1 MFEDLANAAALRFF
15 VEISAIP
22 RPSYHEKTIADYLE
36 KFAAKRGLACY
47 RDAVHN
53 VLIKRPATAGREGEP
68 AVLLQAHTD
77 MVAEKHSYVEHDFLR
92 EGIALEREGDRLFAN
107 GTTLGAD
114 DGFGVAI
121 MLAVLDDMELSCP
134 PLECLFTSAEEV
146 GLVGAEKFDYS
157 RISAKYMLNLDSAEE
172 DTVIV
177 GCCGGVR
184 STLTVPVT
192 FEKAEGQGITLSVG
206 GLCGG
211 HSGEDIHRN
220 RMNANVLIGKLLLA
234 LGEHT
239 PFRLVKITGGDKSN
253 AIPRECEVTLL
264 PDDSVA
270 AHNFLEG
277 AKALAQTFLCAKEDE
292 GLTVRAEATS
302 VTRALTYADTDKILQ
317 VLQMPNGV
325 LHMRKEPP
333 IMPETSRN
341 LASLRTEKD
350 SIVVKLCSRSP
361 RQDRFLELRAG
372 EEDLA
377 KRVLGTV
384 TYDNAYPGWESDMNA
399 PLVHTWQKALY
410 TVTGKQTKPTLIHAG
425 LETGLITNAVKGL
438 EAIAVGCNIHD
449 LHTPF
454 ETMEI
459 SSFLRI
465 SHTVKEF
472 LRTIHYRSI

>member
-1 MFEDLANAAALRFF
+1 MLEDIANDAALRFF
-15 VEISAIP
+15 EEISAIP
-22 RPSYHEKTIADYLE
+22 RASYHEKEIAEYLE
-36 KFAAKRGLACY
+36 KFAADRGLFCY
-47 RDAVHN
+47 RDAAHN
-53 VLIKRPATAGREGEP
+53 VLIKRPATAGREKEP
-68 AVLLQAHTD
+68 VVLLQAHTD
-77 MVAEKHSYVEHDFLR
+77 MVAEKHSHIDHDFLR
-92 EGIALEREGDRLFAN
+92 DGVKLQREGDRLFAN

-121 MLAVLDDMELSCP
+121 MLAVLDDNELSAP
-134 PLECLFTSAEEV
+134 ALECLFTSAEEV
-146 GLVGAEKFDYS
+146 GLVGAGKFDYS

-192 FEKAEGQGITLSVG
+192 FEELQGQGFTLSVG

-220 RMNANVLIGKLLLA
+220 RLNANVLIGKLLVA
-234 LGEHT
+234 LGEYT
-239 PFRLVKITGGDKSN
+239 PFRLVHITGGDKSN
-253 AIPRECEVTLL
+253 AIPRECKVTLL
-264 PDDSVA
+264 PDDIDA
-270 AHNFLEG
+270 ARAFLEG
-277 AKALAQTFLCAKEDE
+277 GEALARSFICAKEDE
-292 GLTVRAEATS
+292 GLTLKAEAVR
-302 VTRALTYADTDKILQ
+302 VTRAISYADTDKILQ
-317 VLQMPNGV
+317 ALQLPNGI

-341 LASLRTEKD
+341 LASVRTEKD
-350 SIVVKLCSRSP
+350 CIIINLCARSP
-361 RQDRFLELRAG
+361 RAERFLELRR
-372 EEDLA
+372 EEAELA
-377 KRVLGTV
+377 KSISGRVE
-384 TYDNAYPGWESDMNA
+384 YDNAYPGWEGDMNA
-399 PLVHTWQKALY
+399 PLVDTWQKALFA
-410 TVTGKQTKPTLIHAG
+410 VTGKHAAPTLIHAG
-425 LETGLITNAVKGL
+425 LETGVITNAVKGL

-472 LRTIHYRSI
+472 LRIINQ

>member
-1 MFEDLANAAALRFF
+1 MLETIANDAALRFF
-15 VEISAIP
+15 EEISAIP
-22 RPSYHEKTIADYLE
+22 RASYHEKEIADYIE
-36 KFAAKRGLACY
+36 EFAANRGLFCY
-47 RDAVHN
+47 RDAAHN
-53 VLIKRPATAGREGEP
+53 VFVKKRATQGREHEP
-68 AVLLQAHTD
+68 SVLLQAHTD
-77 MVAEKHSYVEHDFLR
+77 MVAEKHSHIEHDFLR
-92 EGIALEREGDRLFAN
+92 EGIKLQCEGDRLFAN

-121 MLAVLDDMELSCP
+121 MLAVLDDNELSAP
-134 PLECLFTSAEEV
+134 ALECLFTSAEEV
-146 GLVGAEKFDYS
+146 GLVGAGKFDYS

-192 FEKAEGQGITLSVG
+192 FEHVPGQGITLSVG

-220 RMNANVLIGKLLLA
+220 RLNANVLIGKLLVA
-234 LGEHT
+234 LREHT
-239 PFRLVKITGGDKSN
+239 PFRLVDIKGGDKSN
-253 AIPRECEVTLL
+253 AIPRECKVTLL
-264 PDDSVA
+264 PDDIDA
-270 AHNFLEG
+270 AHAFLEG
-277 AKALAQTFLCAKEDE
+277 GEALARSFICAKEDK
-292 GLTVRAEATS
+292 GLTLAANVS
-302 VTRALTYADTDKILQ
+302 GVTRVMSYADTDKILQ
-317 VLQMPNGV
+317 VLQLPNGV
-325 LHMRKEPP
+325 LQMRKEPP

-341 LASLRTEKD
+341 LASLRTD
-350 SIVVKLCSRSP
+350 TDRVIIKLCARSP
-361 RQDRFLELRAG
+361 KPRRLLEIRG
-372 EEDLA
+372 EEEALA
-377 KRVLGTV
+377 KSVSGAV
-384 TYDNAYPGWESDMNA
+384 EYDNAYPGWESDMNA
-399 PLVHTWQKALY
+399 PLVHTWKKALY
-410 TVTGKQTKPTLIHAG
+410 TVTGNRAEATLIHAG

-472 LRTIHYRSI
+472 LRIINQ

>member
-1 MFEDLANAAALRFF
+1 MLETIANDAALRFF
-15 VEISAIP
+15 EEISAIP
-22 RPSYHEKTIADYLE
+22 RASYHEKEIADYIE
-36 KFAAKRGLACY
+36 KFAATRGLFCY
-47 RDAVHN
+47 RDAAHN
-53 VLIKRPATAGREGEP
+53 VLVKKCATQGREQEP

-77 MVAEKHSYVEHDFLR
+77 MVAEKHSHIEHDFLR
-92 EGIALEREGDRLFAN
+92 EGIKLQCEGDRLFAN

-121 MLAVLDDMELSCP
+121 MLAVLDDNELSAP
-134 PLECLFTSAEEV
+134 ALECLFTSAEEV
-146 GLVGAEKFDYS
+146 GLVGAGKFDYS

-192 FEKAEGQGITLSVG
+192 PERVQGQGITLSVG

-220 RMNANVLIGKLLLA
+220 RLNANVLIGKLLLA
-234 LGEHT
+234 LREHT
-239 PFRLVKITGGDKSN
+239 PFRLVDIAGGDKSN
-253 AIPRECEVTLL
+253 AIPRECKVTLL
-264 PDDSVA
+264 PDDIDA
-270 AHNFLEG
+270 AHTFLKG
-277 AKALAQTFLCAKEDE
+277 AAALARSFICAKEDE
-292 GLTVRAEATS
+292 GLTLAANVID
-302 VTRALTYADTDKILQ
+302 VTHAISYADTDKILQ
-317 VLQMPNGV
+317 VLQLPNGV

-341 LASLRTEKD
+341 LASLRTD
-350 SIVVKLCSRSP
+350 TDRIIINLCARSP
-361 RQDRFLELRAG
+361 KPERFLELKD
-372 EEDLA
+372 EEEALA
-377 KRVLGTV
+377 KRISGRIE
-384 TYDNAYPGWESDMNA
+384 YDNAYPGWEGDMNA

-410 TVTGKQTKPTLIHAG
+410 AVTGKCAEATLIHAG

-465 SHTVKEF
+465 SHTVKAF
-472 LRTIHYRSI
+472 LRIINQ